1 MTDFATRWTA
11 PHGGLRRKVD
21 GAETRPSM
29 TRRSTEVVDTRLP
42 SRIQQTVLRRPRC
55 LASGVQSGTSASG
68 QALAMDLQLLMGLPR
83 LIHQGIEQGIE
94 RGIEQG
100 IERVIE
106 AIENVADKVFEWTSH
121 DVGKSVPKV
130 PCRSASGG

>member
-1 MTDFATRWTA
+1 
-11 PHGGLRRKVD
+11 
-21 GAETRPSM
+21 
-29 TRRSTEVVDTRLP
+29 
-42 SRIQQTVLRRPRC
+42 
-55 LASGVQSGTSASG
+55 
-68 QALAMDLQLLMGLPR
+68 MDLQLLMGLPR

-100 IERVIE
+100 IERGIE

-130 PCRSASGG
+130 PCRPGSGG

>member
-1 MTDFATRWTA
+1 
-11 PHGGLRRKVD
+11 
-21 GAETRPSM
+21 
-29 TRRSTEVVDTRLP
+29 
-42 SRIQQTVLRRPRC
+42 
-55 LASGVQSGTSASG
+55 
-68 QALAMDLQLLMGLPR
+68 MDLQLLMGLPR

-100 IERVIE
+100 IERGIEQGIERGIE

-121 DVGKSVPKV
+121 DVGKNVPKV